1 MRVKACGLLMGAREV
16 GRALARVFVC
26 PLMPLPPTH
35 ATRNQHQATD
45 ATTSPTVHCVDTRGH
60 TAVRVPEG
68 QVPAEPCELT
78 RRRLGIAPSSRPLL
92 LSHNNASQLTCLSP
106 PPPPYAQTSPSR
118 CSSAMS

>member
-26 PLMPLPPTH
+26 PLMGPPPPPP
-35 ATRNQHQATD
+35 R
-45 ATTSPTVHCVDTRGH
+45 PTVHCVDTRGH